1 MRSIVMMAVLV
12 CVCITSVEATGTW
25 ILRERVMYVPAN
37 SPSTAVRQL
46 DRETPWHLVVTFM
59 SEEACRQSIED
70 KIQQHRASLE
80 QHGQP
85 TRRSTAGSGIE
96 IVVGEILDLKDEHI
110 TQYHCTPEK
119 P

>member
-12 CVCITSVEATGTW
+12 CVCTTSVEAAGTY
-25 ILRERVMYVPAN
+25 ILRERVMYMPAN
-37 SPSTAVRQL
+37 SPSTAMRQL
-46 DRETPWHLVVTFM
+46 DRETPWHLVSTFL
-59 SEEACRQSIED
+59 SEEDCRQRLED
-70 KIQQHRASLE
+70 RIKQHRASLE

-96 IVVGEILDLKDEHI
+96 SVLSEIPDLKDTSI
-110 TQYHCTPEK
+110 TQWHCTPEK